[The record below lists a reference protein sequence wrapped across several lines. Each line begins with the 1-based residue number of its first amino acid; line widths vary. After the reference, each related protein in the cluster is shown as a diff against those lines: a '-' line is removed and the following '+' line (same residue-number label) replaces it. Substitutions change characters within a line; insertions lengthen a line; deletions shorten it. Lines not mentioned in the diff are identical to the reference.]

1 MAKKAVEFKVG
12 LAVIVAIILL
22 LASVFWL
29 QGYQFRKSFIKLKVS
44 FVDVGGL
51 KRGDP
56 VSVSGVNK
64 GKVAEVTLTRES
76 VLTTLNVERDS
87 YIYDDA
93 TFTVKNYGLMGERFV
108 YIDPGES
115 RRPIDCSR
123 TYQGLTDPGT
133 SELIGLFGETIKD
146 VRQVLADI
154 RRTVASESNL
164 NNLTDIVTTLS
175 DVTVRL
181 NKFLGENSEKI
192 DRTFTNLENVS
203 DNLGLIIDSNALKI
217 DTALNNFTQAS
228 VNLNRL
234 TDSLEVIASSLSNF
248 LQKVDEGEGTL
259 GLLGADETLYQDV
272 KKMVR
277 SVETIIEDI
286 RRDPK
291 KYLNVE
297 VKVF

>member
-12 LAVIVAIILL
+12 LAVIAAVILL
-22 LASVFWL
+22 LISVFWL
-29 QGYQFRKSFIKLKVS
+29 QGYQFRKSYIKLKVS

-51 KRGDP
+51 KKGDP
-56 VSVSGVNK
+56 VSVSGVNR
-64 GKVAEVTLTRES
+64 GKVVDVTLTKES
-76 VLTTLNVERDS
+76 VLTTLRVEKDS

-108 YIDPGES
+108 YINPGRS
-115 RRPIDCSR
+115 QRPIDCSNI
-123 TYQGLTDPGT
+123 YQGTTDPGT
-133 SELIGLFGETIKD
+133 DELIGLFGETIKD
-146 VRQVLADI
+146 VRQILSDI

-164 NNLTDIVTTLS
+164 ENLTEIVTTLS

-181 NKFLGENSEKI
+181 NKFLGKNSDKI
-192 DRTFTNLENVS
+192 DRTFSNLENVS
-203 DNLGLIIDSNALKI
+203 DNLGHIIDSNALKI
-217 DTALNNFTQAS
+217 DTVMNNFTQAS

-234 TDSLEVIASSLSNF
+234 TDSLEVMASSLSNF

>member
-12 LAVIVAIILL
+12 IAVIIAVIML
-22 LASVFWL
+22 LATVLWL
-29 QGYQFRKSFIKLKVS
+29 QGYQFRQSYLKVEVS
-44 FVDVGGL
+44 FTDVGGL
-51 KRGDP
+51 KKGDP
-56 VSVSGVNK
+56 VSVSGVTK
-64 GKVAEVTLTRES
+64 GKVIDVSLTKS
-76 VLTTLNVERDS
+76 YVVTTLSIEKDS

-93 TFTVKNYGLMGERFV
+93 VFTVKNYGLMGERFV
-108 YIDPGES
+108 YVDPGKS
-115 RRPIDCSR
+115 QRPIDCSR
-123 TYQGLTDPGT
+123 IYKGQTDPGT

-164 NNLTDIVTTLS
+164 NNLTDIVSTLS
-175 DVTVRL
+175 DVTVKL
-181 NKFLGENSEKI
+181 NKFLGENRSKI

-203 DNLGLIIDSNALKI
+203 DRLNVIIDSNEQKI
-217 DTALNNFTQAS
+217 DTALNNFTEAS
-228 VNLNRL
+228 SNLNRF
-234 TDSLEVIASSLSNF
+234 TDSLEVIAASLSDF
-248 LQKVDEGEGTL
+248 LKRVDEGEGTL
-259 GLLGADETLYQDV
+259 GLLGTDETLYQDV

-277 SVETIIEDI
+277 SVETIIDDI